1 MVYRGPLGVRYPF
14 TRSDAFHGL
23 HQGRTMMT
31 CSRCSG
37 FMRES
42 LFLDMEGGY
51 GEMCA
56 RSWHCLNC
64 GNVHDSVIERNR
76 LAQQEKVLVLPSGRP
91 DDQDNEIHH
100 GPEASIRL
108 AA

>member
-1 MVYRGPLGVRYPF
+1 
-14 TRSDAFHGL
+14 
-23 HQGRTMMT
+23 MT

-37 FMRES
+37 FMGES

-51 GEMCA
+51 GEMWA
-56 RSWHCLNC
+56 SSWHCLNC
-64 GNVHDSVIERNR
+64 GHTHDPVLERNR
-76 LAQQEKVLVLPSGRP
+76 LAQQEKVLVLPNGEA
-91 DDQDNEIHH
+91 DYQHDEIHL